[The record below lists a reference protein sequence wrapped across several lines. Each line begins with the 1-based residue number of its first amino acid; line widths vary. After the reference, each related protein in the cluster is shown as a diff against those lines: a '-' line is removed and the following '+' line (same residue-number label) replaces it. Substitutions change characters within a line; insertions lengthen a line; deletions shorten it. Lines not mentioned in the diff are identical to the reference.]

1 MADQEHQQPQQQQ
14 QLPEAPFPAPPPFWR
29 HFTTANEE
37 KLKEI
42 ESSEPGRSE
51 KLPIPLAYLRP
62 PPPPPESAEVYT
74 TFGQSQVIDPSKP
87 TSLPRD
93 QLLFDPDSPNLNHAV
108 LLSKMTKSLM
118 LNFLELTSDLSLDPT
133 SYEEKMADI
142 RQLVLN
148 IHVVINMYRPHQAR
162 ESVKEM
168 LEDILEDGER
178 EMEESDN
185 LKQKVEQF
193 LGELG
198 NTAAHAGSAMA
209 TDLNGETS
217 TIGNENPKLDEQRR
231 LWDMIDEMTDG

>member
-1 MADQEHQQPQQQQ
+1 MADQEQQ

-42 ESSEPGRSE
+42 DSSEAGRSE
-51 KLPIPLAYLRP
+51 KLRIPLAYLRP

-87 TSLPRD
+87 ASLPRD
-93 QLLFDPDSPNLNHAV
+93 QLLFDPDRPNLNHAV

-118 LNFLELTSDLSLDPT
+118 LNFLELTCDLSLDPT
-133 SYEEKMADI
+133 SYEEKIEDI

-168 LEDILEDGER
+168 LESILEDGER
-178 EMEESDN
+178 EIEESDK
-185 LKQKVEQF
+185 LKQRAEEF
-193 LGELG
+193 LAETGK
-198 NTAAHAGSAMA
+198 TDTHAGSAMIVD
-209 TDLNGETS
+209 TDGETS
-217 TIGNENPKLDEQRR
+217 KIGRGSAKMDEQRR
-231 LWDMIDEMTDG
+231 LWDMIHELTD